1 MSSMALIPSAPR
13 GRKTRDL
20 PLPFQPVILAGQL
33 RASSIAVYSR
43 DALAYCEWAKSHRRD
58 PLKPATL
65 GEWRQHLATTTAL
78 SPHTI
83 NRMLAAV
90 KRLMKEAATRDKL
103 KPAIAE
109 AFQEQK
115 GIKVSVYRERLKPH
129 ARTRIA
135 PTDMR
140 RVCDKPDTAT
150 PKGLRDA
157 ALLHTLASSGVRV
170 SEAASLT
177 ISQVEVRTVT
187 IDEQEFTGPII
198 TVQGKNDTLPRETVL
213 SEEAYQSILAWRAAC
228 PVQTPYLFPAMGGRG
243 ERWQAHPMSP
253 QAIWQIVQDYAESAK
268 LEHIKPHDFRRFV
281 GTQLARTDLR
291 KAQKV
296 LGHKRI
302 ETLVQHYVLDQVE
315 PGLTNHLY

>member
-1 MSSMALIPSAPR
+1 MKTTALIPSPPR

-43 DALAYCEWAKSHRRD
+43 DALAYCDWAKSRRKD

-65 GEWRQHLATTTAL
+65 GDWREYLAIQTQL

-90 KRLMKEAATRDKL
+90 KRLMKEAAARDKL
-103 KPAIAE
+103 KPASAK
-109 AFQEQK
+109 AFQEQQ
-115 GIKVSVYRERLKPH
+115 GVKVSAYRERLKPH
-129 ARTRIA
+129 ARIRIA
-135 PTDMR
+135 PTEMR
-140 RVCDKPDTAT
+140 QIVNQPDAAT
-150 PKGLRDA
+150 LKGLRDA

-177 ISQVEVRTVT
+177 IGQVEWRTVM
-187 IDEQEFTGPII
+187 IDEQEYTGPII
-198 TVQGKNDTLPRETVL
+198 TVQGKNDVLPRETVL
-213 SEEAYQSILAWRAAC
+213 SEEAYAAILDWRAAC
-228 PVQTPYLFPAMGGRG
+228 PVQTPYLFPAMSGRG
-243 ERWQAHPMSP
+243 QRWQTHPMSP
-253 QAIWQIVQDYAESAK
+253 QAVWQIAHDYAETAELK
-268 LEHIKPHDFRRFV
+268 HIKPHDFRRFV
-281 GTQLARTDLR
+281 GTQLSRQDLR